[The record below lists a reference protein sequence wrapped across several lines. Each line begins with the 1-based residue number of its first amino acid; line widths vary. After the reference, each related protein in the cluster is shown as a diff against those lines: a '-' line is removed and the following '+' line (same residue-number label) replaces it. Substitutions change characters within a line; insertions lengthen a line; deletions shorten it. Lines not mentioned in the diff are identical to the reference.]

1 MQVDAVIKI
10 QSIMRGFRVRWQK
23 HTFIFNAGGPGLHH
37 VRWPQCAG
45 APPAWWAPFSLVSPE
60 AARKAHD
67 GLLKMGLIDKW
78 GRRRGGYGNADNG
91 AVDNP

>member
-45 APPAWWAPFSLVSPE
+45 APAAWWAPFPCLSLQKLH
-60 AARKAHD
+60 AKHMMAF
-67 GLLKMGLIDKW
+67 
-78 GRRRGGYGNADNG
+78 
-91 AVDNP
+91 